1 MESMGCLARD
11 LPRTRIQVHDG
22 RRRIGLV
29 FWVQRRRL
37 PGWNVFW
44 KRFGKEFERTAA
56 GLDGTAFRQQEA
68 EGSGIRQAGAERTS
82 PERAGVE
89 PMGVAETI
97 LQQSGGLS
105 MAWEWEA
112 GLRSR
117 IFRLRRPNIWARLHY
132 GLDKD
137 GVYSPKIELRGRREL
152 KKLCL
157 AGIPVSSCPPLL
169 GESPAIDWA
178 LIPYGFEEMA

>member
-1 MESMGCLARD
+1 MGCLARD

-37 PGWNVFW
+37 PGWNAFW
-44 KRFGKEFERTAA
+44 KRFGKDFERAAA

-68 EGSGIRQAGAERTS
+68 EGAGAWQAGAERTS

-97 LQQSGGLS
+97 LQQSGRLS

-137 GVYSPKIELRGRREL
+137 GVYSPKIKARGRRQF

-157 AGIPVSSCPPLL
+157 AGIPVSSWP
-169 GESPAIDWA
+169 SVMDAAIDCA
-178 LIPYGFEEMA
+178 LIPCGFEEIA